1 MKQILSWIPFLLIIL
16 IKFEFH
22 KHTRCSYYVYAVIQV
37 PIILNQ

>member
-22 KHTRCSYYVYAVIQV
+22 KHSRCSYYDALQV